1 MLKVDLMRNKEHISR
16 FNIKFCNHPT
26 AEYSRDIL
34 LSLNVLYQFHECPTL
49 LYKAIC
55 PARSLF
61 SYVSTSGHEVR
72 LDKII
77 VLGVLKEGSWLR
89 EERTDWRAGANQQ
102 IKVIQ

>member
-1 MLKVDLMRNKEHISR
+1 MPNP
-16 FNIKFCNHPT
+16 F
-26 AEYSRDIL
+26 
-34 LSLNVLYQFHECPTL
+34 L
-49 LYKAIC
+49 LYKAIAGQVFVQLC
-55 PARSLF
+55 FNICA
-61 SYVSTSGHEVR
+61 EVR